1 MNGREVVGQGAAEG
15 VVSEHIASGHGVS
28 EHVVAEHISVCV
40 CTYKRPAML
49 TRLLD
54 ELGRQESGGLFSY
67 SIVVADN
74 DGEKS
79 AEGVVEEFRA
89 TSAVAVKYCVEPR
102 QNIAPARNRVVENA
116 EGTFV
121 AFIDDD
127 EFPARNWLLT
137 LFKTCNEYKVDG
149 VLGPVKRHFD
159 EVPPAWMLKSRFYD
173 RRVNPTGM
181 RVDWHEAR
189 TGNVLLRRQI
199 LMGDGAPFR
208 PEFRAGEDQDFFR
221 RKIEEGRVFIW
232 SAEAEA
238 FEVVPP
244 ARWKRMY
251 MVRKA
256 LLRGATAG
264 IQPGCGA
271 ACIAKSVAAVPLYA
285 IALPFALLLGQHRFM
300 TVLVKLCDHL
310 GKVLIVMGINPIR
323 EEYVTD

>member
-1 MNGREVVGQGAAEG
+1 MNAANM
-15 VVSEHIASGHGVS
+15 VA
-28 EHVVAEHISVCV
+28 HVVADPIVSEHISVCV
-40 CTYKRPAML
+40 CTYKQQAML
-49 TRLLD
+49 KRLLD
-54 ELGRQESGGLFSY
+54 ELGRQESGGLFTY

-79 AEGVVEEFRA
+79 AEAVVEEFRS

-102 QNIAPARNRVVENA
+102 QNIALARNKVVENA

-127 EFPARNWLLT
+127 EFPGQDWLLT
-137 LFKTCNEYKVDG
+137 LFKTCHEYNVDG

-159 EVPPAWMLKSRFYD
+159 EVPPAWLQKSRFYE

-181 RVDWHEAR
+181 QVDWHEAR

-221 RKIEEGRVFIW
+221 RKIGEGRVFIW

-271 ACIAKSVAAVPLYA
+271 ACVAKSAAAVVLYA
-285 IALPFALLLGQHRFM
+285 IVLPFSLLLGQHRFM
-300 TVLVKLCDHL
+300 TLLVKLCDHL
-310 GKVLIVMGINPIR
+310 GKVLIAMGVNPIR